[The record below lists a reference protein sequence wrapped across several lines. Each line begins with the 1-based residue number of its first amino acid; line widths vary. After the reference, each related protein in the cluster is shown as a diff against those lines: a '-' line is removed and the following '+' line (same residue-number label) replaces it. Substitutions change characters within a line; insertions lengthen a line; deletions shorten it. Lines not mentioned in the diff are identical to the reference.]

1 MEKTYH
7 LDLKTLLEYL
17 QGKSAVL
24 RTAIRVPQSRHKCQ
38 GYIFVVERMVHH
50 YILTQ
55 EGALVLT
62 GEKAAALLSERTEW
76 QVRIGTAQNIEQDL
90 RLFAQQYALPLS
102 MPAPSAAGAVPRQKR
117 VLDLSRLQGLPYGQ
131 SLVLRTVFAMING
144 ERTVE
149 QIKSQ
154 LRLPVESIE
163 EALALLRTLD
173 VIE

>member
-24 RTAIRVPQSRHKCQ
+24 RTTLRVPQHRQKCL
-38 GYIFVVERMVHH
+38 GYIFVVEHTVHH

-55 EGALVLT
+55 DGALALA
-62 GEKAAALLSERTEW
+62 GEGAAALLSACVEW
-76 QVRIGTAQNIEQDL
+76 LVRIGTAQAIEQDL
-90 RLFAQQYALPLS
+90 LLFARQYSLPLAT
-102 MPAPSAAGAVPRQKR
+102 PFPSAVEAVPRQKR
-117 VLDLSRLQGLPYGQ
+117 PLDPFMLQGYSYGQ

-149 QIKSQ
+149 QMKLQ
-154 LRLPVESIE
+154 LRLPAQSVE
-163 EALALLRTLD
+163 EALAILRTLD